1 MTLWATI
8 LFYVLAGL
16 AAAQALATF
25 GFVEALRR
33 TRRVGR
39 ESPPCAKTAVILCL
53 RGSDPFLADCLQG
66 LLHQDYPCYDVR
78 IVIDSPDDPA
88 WGTVERVV
96 AHRGAANV
104 QVRAL
109 TERRPTCS
117 LKCSSLVQATS
128 ELDDSYEIIAL
139 VDADVVPHPTWLREL
154 VAPLA
159 DERVAATTGNRWY
172 MPHSM
177 SWGSLMR
184 WLWNAAAVVQMY
196 WYGIPWGGTLA
207 FKTSA
212 FREGRLQEQWAHSF
226 GEDTTLYRVFR
237 RLGYR
242 TVFVPGLMMVNR
254 EGCRLADFYRWV
266 HRQFL
271 TTRLHH
277 PGWPLVVGHNLA
289 VFLAQG
295 IGLVSLLVAAVTR
308 NGPAVRWLL
317 AGMGVYW
324 GIMVGLLA
332 TLEVSVRRVLA
343 ARREPTSWLRVSG
356 LLRTAIAMPLTQAI
370 HFVALL
376 RAWTCT
382 EVNWR
387 GIRYR
392 VQGPGQIRMTQ
403 YDSFRGRPGSDRISE
418 SL

>member
-1 MTLWATI
+1 
-8 LFYVLAGL
+8 
-16 AAAQALATF
+16 
-25 GFVEALRR
+25 
-33 TRRVGR
+33 
-39 ESPPCAKTAVILCL
+39 
-53 RGSDPFLADCLQG
+53 
-66 LLHQDYPCYDVR
+66 
-78 IVIDSPDDPA
+78 
-88 WGTVERVV
+88 
-96 AHRGAANV
+96 
-104 QVRAL
+104 
-109 TERRPTCS
+109 
-117 LKCSSLVQATS
+117 
-128 ELDDSYEIIAL
+128 
-139 VDADVVPHPTWLREL
+139 
-154 VAPLA
+154 
-159 DERVAATTGNRWY
+159 
-172 MPHSM
+172 
-177 SWGSLMR
+177 
-184 WLWNAAAVVQMY
+184 
-196 WYGIPWGGTLA
+196 
-207 FKTSA
+207 
-212 FREGRLQEQWAHSF
+212 
-226 GEDTTLYRVFR
+226 
-237 RLGYR
+237 LGYR
-242 TVFVPGLMMVNR
+242 TVFVPELMMVNR
-254 EGCRLADFYRWV
+254 EGCRLADFYQWV
-266 HRQFL
+266 YRQFL

-277 PGWPLVVGHNLA
+277 PGWPLVAGHNLV

-295 IGLVSLLVAAVTR
+295 IGLVFLLVAAVTR